1 MPYGTRRQVA
11 VKLIQIPGLLYA
23 FYTDVAD
30 TTSTALGHINVLNAD
45 GSYKP
50 GVVFGI
56 NSPKPPKASK
66 NFGTGTKRSETSFIS
81 PDKIGTARTDG
92 WKITPGK
99 TARAKSTTFSKLVY
113 VEYKILDEVKDEGG
127 NVTSPIAAIKYC
139 WRMPGYQ
146 YAKLLATDKEAL
158 GIKDADPS
166 EIHTLVMG
174 ANNPKPNRANKTTT
188 STDGKTQSIT
198 TFVSSAKQ
206 DNLSANWVLA

>member
-11 VKLIQIPGLLYA
+11 VKLVQIPGLLYA

-30 TTSTALGHINVLNAD
+30 TTSTALGHIDVLNAD

-66 NFGTGTKRSETSFIS
+66 NFGTGTKRSETSFIDPS
-81 PDKIGTARTDG
+81 KIDAARADG

-99 TARAKSTTFSKLVY
+99 TARVKNTAFSKLVS
-113 VEYKILDEVKDEGG
+113 VDYKILDEVKDEAG
-127 NVTSPIAAIKYC
+127 NVTSPVAAIKYC
-139 WRMPGYQ
+139 WRMPQYQ
-146 YAKLLATDKEAL
+146 YAKLLTSDKAAL
-158 GIKDADPS
+158 GIEDADPKNAR
-166 EIHTLVMG
+166 ILVMG
-174 ANNPKPNRANKTTT
+174 ANSPKPNRATKSITA
-188 STDGKTQSIT
+188 DGKVSNIT